1 MENSEG
7 RVVDLYVPRK
17 CNATNRLIKAHDHAS
32 VQINVA
38 DVDESGRALP
48 TTTTFAL
55 CGFVREKGES
65 DDCLNKLATQS
76 GLLKNV
82 WSYSR

>member
-1 MENSEG
+1 MENSDG
-7 RVVDLYVPRK
+7 KLVDLYVPRK
-17 CNATNRLIKAHDHAS
+17 CAATNRLIKAHDHAS

-38 DVDESGRALP
+38 DVDESGRMLN
-48 TTTTFAL
+48 TQTSFAL
-55 CGFVREKGES
+55 CGFVREKGEG
-65 DDCLNKLATQS
+65 DDCINKLATQA